1 MAARCSGCPL
11 HDYIAIALLPPAQ
24 PWSGV
29 AEAILKPLPADWR
42 HNIQSAF
49 SQMGEALGKLL
60 GGGEQAG
67 QKVGAALQGVSSIT
81 PLLCPGLHCDCV
93 PAAARLL
100 LGCSLRRGGAQGEG
114 TGTSWLTVAWSQPLR
129 TPAALGPADFTRQ
142 AGLLS
147 APSTSRA
154 GLMD

>member
-11 HDYIAIALLPPAQ
+11 HDYVAIALLPSAQ

-67 QKVGAALQGVSSIT
+67 QKVGAALQRVSSA
-81 PLLCPGLHCDCV
+81 PLLCLGLRCGW
-93 PAAARLL
+93 A
-100 LGCSLRRGGAQGEG
+100 GLR
-114 TGTSWLTVAWSQPLR
+114 
-129 TPAALGPADFTRQ
+129 
-142 AGLLS
+142 AGLLL
-147 APSTSRA
+147 AEGRCR
-154 GLMD
+154 G